1 MMAMTRPSSLVAGV
15 LCLIG
20 VAAPASAG
28 FIFFSDRASFEAAVG
43 FLPTEHFEAANIA
56 PGTAAAFPDSEYL
69 DSLTNNQYFS
79 PGDVL
84 PGFALGGFGCEINK
98 CFSANVL
105 VGGDGFGGIPTKHV
119 GITVNTT
126 ITTQPWI
133 DISLAFG
140 PNQSVHAVGVDL
152 EGSGGGIWSIEIQ
165 SIAYQDFTFRAQNSF
180 VGAISTEQLTHLYLA
195 MPSGTSGVDNLSFG
209 DPNPVPEP
217 ASMLLLGSGLLGLAR
232 LRRR

>member
-1 MMAMTRPSSLVAGV
+1 MMATTRPSSWVAGV
-15 LCLIG
+15 LCLIT

-28 FIFFSDRASFEAAVG
+28 FIFFSDRASFEAAVAR
-43 FLPTEHFEAANIA
+43 LPTEDFEAANIA

-69 DSLTNNQYFS
+69 NSLTNNQYFS

-84 PGFALGGFGCEINK
+84 SGFQLGGFGCDIDN
-98 CFSANVL
+98 CFSGNVL

-126 ITTQPWI
+126 TTTQLWI
-133 DISLAFG
+133 DILFG
-140 PNQSVHAVGVDL
+140 PGVRAVGVDL
-152 EGSGGGIWSIEIQ
+152 EGSGGGIWSIEIEAG
-165 SIAYQDFTFRAQNSF
+165 SSDEGFDVRPQNSF
-180 VGAISTEQLTHLYLA
+180 FGVVPTSTAQLTRLFLA

-209 DPNPVPEP
+209 NPVPEP
-217 ASMLLLGSGLLGLAR
+217 STMLLLGSGLLGLAR